1 MRIFVDAN
9 VLFSAARSAGA
20 IRTLMQLVQSTG
32 HALAAD
38 AYVVAEAR
46 RNLEAKA
53 GADALVYLESLL
65 AQMEVR
71 QVTHAEV
78 AHEQSLVGW
87 LPEKDRPV
95 LLAAMAMHCDV
106 LLTGDRTHFGAGYGK
121 TFAEVT
127 VYAPAH
133 LARVLWSPPN

>member
-20 IRTLMQLVQSTG
+20 IRTLMQMVQSTG

-53 GADALVYLESLL
+53 GADALLYLESLL
-65 AQMEVR
+65 AQMQDMGVIADII
-71 QVTHAEV
+71 VFHPYDDGHWGFDCMGGTDA
-78 AHEQSLVGW
+78 AHY
-87 LPEKDRPV
+87 D
-95 LLAAMAMHCDV
+95 AAND
-106 LLTGDRTHFGAGYGK
+106 K
-121 TFAEVT
+121 
-127 VYAPAH
+127 
-133 LARVLWSPPN
+133 

>member
-20 IRTLMQLVQSTG
+20 IRTLLQMLQSTG

-53 GADALVYLESLL
+53 GADALAYLEDLL
-65 AQMEVR
+65 GHIEVR
-71 QVTHAEV
+71 QVSYADGAQE
-78 AHEQSLVGW
+78 ESLVRW

-95 LLAAMAMHCDV
+95 LLAAMAMQCDV

-121 TFAEVT
+121 TFAGVT
-127 VYAPAH
+127 VYAPAQ
-133 LARVLWSPPN
+133 LARALWVGP

>member
-20 IRTLMQLVQSTG
+20 IRTLMQMVQSTG

-53 GADALVYLESLL
+53 GADALGYLESLL
-65 AQMEVR
+65 VQMEVR
-71 QVTHAEV
+71 QVSYAEM
-78 AHEQSLVGW
+78 AHQQPMAGW

-95 LLAAMAMHCDV
+95 LTAAIAMRCDV

-121 TFAEVT
+121 TFDGVR
-127 VYAPAH
+127 VYAPAQ
-133 LARVLWSPPN
+133 LARVLWPTSN

>member
-20 IRTLMQLVQSTG
+20 IRTLLQMLQSTG

-53 GADALVYLESLL
+53 GADALAPRPINCANCS
-65 AQMEVR
+65 R
-71 QVTHAEV
+71 CHAEEPSKVPV
-78 AHEQSLVGW
+78 A
-87 LPEKDRPV
+87 R
-95 LLAAMAMHCDV
+95 
-106 LLTGDRTHFGAGYGK
+106 
-121 TFAEVT
+121 
-127 VYAPAH
+127 
-133 LARVLWSPPN
+133 ARLKYRWASWSQV

>member
-20 IRTLMQLVQSTG
+20 IRTLLQMLQSTG

-38 AYVVAEAR
+38 AYVVTEAR
-46 RNLEAKA
+46 RNLQAKA
-53 GADALVYLESLL
+53 SADAPVYLQGLL
-65 AQMEVR
+65 AQMDVR
-71 QVTHAEV
+71 QVSYAEV
-78 AHEQSLVGW
+78 AHEQSLVRW

-95 LLAAMAMHCDV
+95 LLAAMAMQCDV

-121 TFAEVT
+121 TFGGVM
-127 VYAPAH
+127 VYAPAQ
-133 LARVLWSPPN
+133 LARALWVDS

>member
-1 MRIFVDAN
+1 MRIFADAN

-20 IRTLMQLVQSTG
+20 IRTLLQMLQSEG

-46 RNLEAKA
+46 RNLQYKVS
-53 GADALVYLESLL
+53 ADALAFLEDLL
-65 AQMEVR
+65 GQIKVR
-71 QVTHAEV
+71 KVIYAEV

-95 LLAAMAMHCDV
+95 LLAAMAMRCDV

-121 TFAEVT
+121 TFAGVT
-127 VYAPAH
+127 VYAPAQ
-133 LARVLWSPPN
+133 LARVLWVDR

>member
-9 VLFSAARSAGA
+9 VLFSAARTSGA
-20 IRTLMQLVQSTG
+20 IRTLLQMLQSTG

-53 GADALVYLESLL
+53 GANALVYLQGLL
-65 AQMEVR
+65 AQMDVR
-71 QVTHAEV
+71 QVSYAEV
-78 AHEQSLVGW
+78 AHAHSLVGW

-95 LLAAMAMHCDV
+95 LLAAMAMQCDV

-121 TFAEVT
+121 TFAGVM
-127 VYAPAH
+127 VYAPAQ
-133 LARVLWSPPN
+133 LARVLWVDS

>member
-20 IRTLMQLVQSTG
+20 IRTLMQMVQSTG

-53 GADALVYLESLL
+53 GADALLYLESLL

-71 QVTHAEV
+71 QLSYAEV

-87 LPEKDRPV
+87 LPEKDQPV
-95 LLAAMAMHCDV
+95 LLAAMAMQCDV

-121 TFAEVT
+121 TFAGVT
-127 VYAPAH
+127 LYAPTH
-133 LARVLWSPPN
+133 LARMLWLPPN

>member
-1 MRIFVDAN
+1 MRMFVDAN
-9 VLFSAARSAGA
+9 VLFSAARSSGA
-20 IRTLMQLVQSTG
+20 IRTLLQMLQSTG
-32 HALAAD
+32 HALVAD

-53 GADALVYLESLL
+53 GADALAYLEGLF

-71 QVTHAEV
+71 QVSYAEV
-78 AHEQSLVGW
+78 AHEESLVGW

-95 LLAAMAMHCDV
+95 LLAAMAMQCDV

-121 TFAEVT
+121 TFAGVM
-127 VYAPAH
+127 VYAPAQ
-133 LARVLWSPPN
+133 LARVLWLSPN

>member
-9 VLFSAARSAGA
+9 VLFSAARSSGA
-20 IRTLMQLVQSTG
+20 IRTLLHMLQSTG

-38 AYVVAEAR
+38 AYVVTEAR

-53 GADALVYLESLL
+53 SADAQIYLQGLL

-71 QVTHAEV
+71 QVSYAEV
-78 AHEQSLVGW
+78 AHEQSLVRW

-95 LLAAMAMHCDV
+95 LLAAMAMQCDV

-121 TFAEVT
+121 TFAGVM
-127 VYAPAH
+127 VYAPAQ
-133 LARVLWSPPN
+133 LARVLWVDS